1 MKVLMFGW
9 EYPPH
14 ISGGLG
20 TACFGL
26 TKSLTKKGVSIDF
39 VVPRLYGDEFQSGA
53 NVRSAS
59 GVLDMFTQAELF
71 SFEKDFSIMAIDSSL
86 LPYES
91 EADYKERMKARKN
104 FVGGRN
110 NFFFHPSADTKR
122 DVNESYRTIDLHGG
136 YGGNLF
142 EEVARYALVAGSIAK
157 QGGFDIIHAH
167 DWLCYKAGE
176 VAKKISGKPLIVHVH
191 ATEFDRSGENIN
203 HRVYEMERSGMEAA
217 DLIVCVSEYT
227 RDTVIHK
234 YAQPSQKVVCV
245 YNGVETQNQNYMHI
259 HNSFGKKMVGFI
271 GRVTYQKGPDYFI
284 EAAAKVLEKDK
295 DFLFVMAGEGDML
308 DAMVAL
314 AAKKRISENFFFTG
328 FLQGEELKRLLQMC
342 DAYVMPSV
350 SEPFGIA
357 PLEAMGMG
365 VPTIISRQS
374 GVSEILKNVIKV
386 DFWDIDA
393 MADAVYSIG
402 KRKTLSE
409 MLSRQGKAEAE
420 TITWDKAADKLKKIY
435 SEMIH

>member
-20 TACFGL
+20 TACYGL
-26 TKSLTKKGVSIDF
+26 TKALARKGVNIDF
-39 VVPRLYGDEFQSGA
+39 VLPRLYGDEPQNGA
-53 NVRSAS
+53 SVRSAS
-59 GVLDMFTQAELF
+59 LFAQGLTQKELQPLMQEV
-71 SFEKDFSIMAIDSSL
+71 SFMEVDSPL

-91 EADYKERMKARKN
+91 EQDYKRRMNRRNKKTE
-104 FVGGRN
+104 GRLGKS
-110 NFFFHPSADTKR
+110 FAQSAKT
-122 DVNESYRTIDLHGG
+122 ESPNAEQPCNIDLHGG
-136 YGGNLF
+136 YGDNLF

-203 HRVYEMERSGMEAA
+203 SGVYEMERRGMEAA
-217 DLIVCVSEYT
+217 DLIVCVSRYT
-227 RDTVIHK
+227 RDTVIQK
-234 YAQPSQKVVCV
+234 YFQPPQKVVCV
-245 YNGVETQNQNYMHI
+245 YNGVEMQKDNDMHML
-259 HNSFGKKMVGFI
+259 NSFGKKMVGFI
-271 GRVTYQKGPDYFI
+271 GRITYQKGPDYFI

-295 DFLFVMAGEGDML
+295 DFLFVMAGAGDML

-314 AAKKRISENFFFTG
+314 VAKKRISKNFFFTG
-328 FLQGEELKRLLQMC
+328 FLQGEQLRRLLRMC

-365 VPTIISRQS
+365 VPAIISRQS

-386 DFWDIDA
+386 DFWDTDA
-393 MADAVYSIG
+393 MADAIYSVG
-402 KRKTLSE
+402 RRRVLAERLSQ
-409 MLSRQGKAEAE
+409 SGKAEAE

-435 SEMIH
+435 SEMVH

>member
-20 TACFGL
+20 TACYGL
-26 TKSLTKKGVSIDF
+26 TKSLTRKGVNIDF
-39 VVPRLYGDEFQSGA
+39 VVPRLYGDEPQNGA
-53 NVRSAS
+53 RVRSAS
-59 GVLDMFTQAELF
+59 GVVETLTQEELLP
-71 SFEKDFSIMAIDSSL
+71 FEKDFSLMTIDSSL

-91 EADYKERMKARKN
+91 EADYEARMKRLKDLSK
-104 FVGGRN
+104 GRN
-110 NFFFHPSADTKR
+110 DFSFRPSVGTKR
-122 DVNESYRTIDLHGG
+122 EESVSGRTIDLHGG

-176 VAKKISGKPLIVHVH
+176 VAKRISGKPLIVHVH

-203 HRVYEMERSGMEAA
+203 RRVYELERSGMEAA

-227 RDTVIHK
+227 RDTVIRK
-234 YAQPSQKVVCV
+234 YGQPPQKVVCV
-245 YNGVETQNQNYMHI
+245 YNGVEPQKDNDMHI

-271 GRVTYQKGPDYFI
+271 GRITYQKGPDYFI
-284 EAAAKVLEKDK
+284 EAASKVLEKDK
-295 DFLFVMAGEGDML
+295 DFLFVMAGAGDML

-342 DAYVMPSV
+342 DVYVMPSV

-402 KRKTLSE
+402 RRKTLSA
-409 MLSRQGKAEAE
+409 MLSERGKAEAG